1 MLSTSSMR
9 PPCPPCPL
17 ALVQGSA
24 NLRTRIFTYIREYAC
39 VRARMICFTHLHAR
53 RGLNQPRRGTVWESE
68 GLYPTTLFLHPNLA
82 PIHQPTLSFENR
94 Q

>member
-9 PPCPPCPL
+9 PPCLPCPL
-17 ALVQGSA
+17 ALVLGSA
-24 NLRTRIFTYIREYAC
+24 TLRTRILTYIREYAC
-39 VRARMICFTHLHAR
+39 VRACMICPHICMHAED
-53 RGLNQPRRGTVWESE
+53 QPLRGTVWESE

>member
-24 NLRTRIFTYIREYAC
+24 TLRTRILTYIREYAC
-39 VRARMICFTHLHAR
+39 VHDMSTHLHAR